1 MKKNLAGVLLFTTI
15 FSSAAFAHGSH
26 FHSYHKLSAHLDGHI
41 ARLEAMLA
49 KGQATQAEIKAE
61 RSQVLEHAI
70 QYQSLA
76 RTLIARNRD
85 VEVSRAIRA
94 LSAKLIRTAE
104 RQSLADSLVV
114 LKTMKRLLQPYGMRG

>member
-1 MKKNLAGVLLFTTI
+1 
-15 FSSAAFAHGSH
+15 
-26 FHSYHKLSAHLDGHI
+26 
-41 ARLEAMLA
+41 MLA

-61 RSQVLEHAI
+61 RSQVLEHGI